1 MTSPG
6 PLDCAISY
14 CEYTKRSMGSIPLT
28 WGLLFI
34 LLANFRSDV
43 SEDSCVR
50 DEVCGLETG
59 ERGRSGLEAA
69 ANNDDANCQQ
79 SVTHRFLDKTINSEL
94 FFYNILMLPSFL
106 AANLKKDI
114 IVVVGVIHLDCR
126 TQNFMFNS

>member
-94 FFYNILMLPSFL
+94 LVLQHFDVAVFFGGKF
-106 AANLKKDI
+106 KK
-114 IVVVGVIHLDCR
+114 GHHRCR
-126 TQNFMFNS
+126 RRHSS

>member
-1 MTSPG
+1 
-6 PLDCAISY
+6 
-14 CEYTKRSMGSIPLT
+14 MGSIPLT

-69 ANNDDANCQQ
+69 ATDDANCQQ